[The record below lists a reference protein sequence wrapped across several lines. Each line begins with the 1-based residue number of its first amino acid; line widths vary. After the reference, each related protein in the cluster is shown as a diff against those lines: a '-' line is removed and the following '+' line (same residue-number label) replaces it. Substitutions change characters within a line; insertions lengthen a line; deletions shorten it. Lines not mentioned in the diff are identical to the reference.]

1 MKKKFIIIGI
11 SIAALVSLVSC
22 KVKEN
27 AQKRTVI
34 PVRLDYD
41 GRNANEAMLKMWEA
55 FDIKDREAV
64 KELLSAEAINEI
76 EECDS
81 KIDNLFEFIQGEIVE
96 CKKYLLTS
104 SKDRS
109 AGKTQYE
116 IEGGY
121 IMTTTKEIYLF
132 KFSLITRDD
141 LNEENTGIYRI
152 DIITKEM
159 SENDKDWGENAPDI
173 CIYTK
178 EEE

>member
-1 MKKKFIIIGI
+1 MKKILIIIVIG
-11 SIAALVSLVSC
+11 IAALVCLVSC
-22 KVKEN
+22 KEKEN

-55 FDIKDREAV
+55 FDIKDREAI
-64 KELLSAEAINEI
+64 KELLSAETINEI
-76 EECDS
+76 GECDS
-81 KIDNLFEFIQGEIVE
+81 KIDNLFEFIQGKIVE

-109 AGKTQYE
+109 AGKTKYE

-121 IMTTTKEIYLF
+121 IITTTEETYLF

-141 LNEENTGIYRI
+141 LNKENTGIYRI
-152 DIITKEM
+152 DIITKELTE
-159 SENDKDWGENAPDI
+159 SDKDWGGKDPDI

-178 EEE
+178 KEE